1 MCPRRD
7 LTRLDSQGELTQHS
21 TVRAASSP
29 QTRPSLGPI
38 RIKAGGGSL
47 SAAAAAA
54 AESAPPAADPATSIA
69 AAASVGTA
77 PASGAHC
84 VPAQR

>member
-38 RIKAGGGSL
+38 RIKAGGGLSL
-47 SAAAAAA
+47 SR
-54 AESAPPAADPATSIA
+54 SAPPAADPATSIA
-69 AAASVGTA
+69 AAAWVGTA